1 MVNLQEEK
9 ERLAR
14 EKKEEKERLAKE
26 KAAEK
31 ERVAK
36 EKEEKERSAKEME
49 DRNPSDEE
57 EGPKPQLEQQ
67 WKTRPDARIVKIIR
81 TENGQDNSRDS
92 DNSRGAAHTDQENEG
107 E

>member
-31 ERVAK
+31 ERLAK
-36 EKEEKERSAKEME
+36 EKEEKERLAKEME

-67 WKTRPDARIVKIIR
+67 WITRPGAKIVKIVR
-81 TENGQDNSRDS
+81 TENGQDNSGDAAG
-92 DNSRGAAHTDQENEG
+92 GAAAHIDQENEG

>member
-1 MVNLQEEK
+1 MVNLQEDK
-9 ERLAR
+9 ERAAR

-31 ERVAK
+31 ERLAK
-36 EKEEKERSAKEME
+36 EKEEKERLAKEME

-57 EGPKPQLEQQ
+57 EGPNPQLEQQ
-67 WKTRPDARIVKIIR
+67 WKTRPHARIVKIIR

-92 DNSRGAAHTDQENEG
+92 KGAAHNDQENEG

>member
-31 ERVAK
+31 ERLAK
-36 EKEEKERSAKEME
+36 EKEKERLAKEME

-67 WKTRPDARIVKIIR
+67 WITRPGAKIVKIIR
-81 TENGQDNSRDS
+81 TENGEDNSRDAQLLG
-92 DNSRGAAHTDQENEG
+92 GASHNDQENEG